1 MDSNIAQLLL
11 ESRWWILVPLSFV
24 ESPVVAFLAG
34 TLASLGYFNPFA
46 LGAYFFI
53 KDIAFDA
60 GFYYLGHHSAK
71 SPFVQR
77 MLKKVGVTEEH
88 FSDIKER
95 WEKHPGWT
103 MFIGKVSY
111 GIAMGFIVAAGA
123 VGVSLRKFFAWGAV
137 AAILQYWT
145 LILVGYFFGASF
157 GSLEGIISN
166 LELVLGVG
174 GLLFSIYIV
183 GAFYLRRRAL
193 KKHELS

>member
-123 VGVSLRKFFAWGAV
+123 V